1 MERIG
6 LIILMVEGVMIM
18 GELVLLFFLMKHIRE
33 LRNYIAVLD
42 NHLDKLRAYVRQL
55 GK

>member
-6 LIILMVEGVMIM
+6 LIILIFEGVMIM

-42 NHLDKLRAYVRQL
+42 NHLDKLRDYVRQL

>member
-6 LIILMVEGVMIM
+6 LIILMIEGILIV

-42 NHLDKLRAYVRQL
+42 NHLDKLRDYVKHL